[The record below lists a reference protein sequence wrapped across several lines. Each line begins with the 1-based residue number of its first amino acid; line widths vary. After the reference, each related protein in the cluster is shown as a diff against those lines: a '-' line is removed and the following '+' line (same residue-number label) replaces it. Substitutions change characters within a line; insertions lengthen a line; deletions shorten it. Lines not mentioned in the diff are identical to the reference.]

1 MPTEVFRVRRLIVSL
16 YAFAAHARAARGG
29 VRRRRPP
36 TTPGKPS
43 GHDWTITTIFV
54 IALSIPALL
63 GFLTLIDIARGKH
76 TQRHD

>member
-1 MPTEVFRVRRLIVSL
+1 MRRLIVSL
-16 YAFAAHARAARGG
+16 YAFVLMLALPAAALAAA
-29 VRRRRPP
+29 
-36 TTPGKPS
+36 TADNSGKPS

-76 TQRHD
+76 TQRHH